1 MDLGLERPDGV
12 PVLLTHVILDV
23 LAEDDDRVVVLLHPA
38 RWALDARLE
47 PGRDAFRME
56 NVLALELLIVP
67 FGELKTDGTCV
78 RKVCKTLPV
87 LDRRSFALG
96 PRKSH

>member
-1 MDLGLERPDGV
+1 M
-12 PVLLTHVILDV
+12 
-23 LAEDDDRVVVLLHPA
+23 LAEDYDGVIVLLHPA

-56 NVLALELLIVP
+56 NVLALELLVRALR
-67 FGELKTDGTCV
+67 ELKTDGTCV

-87 LDRRSFALG
+87 LDRHSFALG
-96 PRKSH
+96 SRQCH